1 MLNLNTLYKLIKSEK
16 QRRDKYVETYSKFP
30 YVFNPK
36 VVDYSN
42 KNIEWMKKEY
52 KERGGKRS
60 VDF

>member
-1 MLNLNTLYKLIKSEK
+1 MNLNTLYKLIKSEE

-42 KNIEWMKKEY
+42 KTLN
-52 KERGGKRS
+52 G
-60 VDF
+60 